1 MTVSEYIVKY
11 LKACGVTHYFGYQG
25 TMIAYFVDAIYRE
38 KGVYNHV
45 SYNEQGAALAASGFT
60 KATGNMAVAYA
71 TSGPGAI
78 NLLQGIA
85 DAYYDSAPVLF
96 ITGQINLSEYTFFPH
111 LRQQGFQQTDIV
123 SICSS
128 ITKNAIMVTSTAE
141 VPNILDSLVTKM
153 LSGRMGPALLDIP
166 MDIQRAQID
175 IPIDLNKNP
184 FSSVFQKTDC
194 DDALK
199 IAMAIF
205 TALKK
210 SKRPVLLLGNGISK
224 NEVTR
229 KNVRA
234 LINKLQIPVVTTLL
248 AKDLIPFDSKYNFG
262 MLGYAYGHRYANMIV
277 NTKADLIISLG
288 ARLCPRQTG
297 IKTTEFAKAA
307 HIIRVDIDKEEL
319 NRRIHFDE
327 MAYCSDVNTVIDEM
341 VKINYI
347 LNSGE
352 WLNVCN
358 QIKNLLQTVDT
369 GKDYRKPNEVIRMIG
384 NALPEECTVA
394 CDVGQH
400 QIWVAQSFENKKN
413 QRILFSGAHG
423 AMGFALPA
431 AIGAY
436 YGKHKIPVCIAGDGA
451 FQMNIQELQWVV
463 QEKIP
468 IKIIILNNHSLGLIR
483 QQQST
488 ILAKHFYGS
497 VAEYGYSAPAFCSVA
512 SAYGMRTIKCEGKEI
527 LSGEIHCQL
536 RSLLQNES
544 DSVLLEIELGIDTY
558 AYPKTSFGGS
568 MHDQNPPIPEK
579 LLKKIMLL

>member
-38 KGVYNHV
+38 TGVYNHV

-141 VPNILDSLVTKM
+141 LPNILDSLVTKM

-297 IKTTEFAKAA
+297 IKTTEFAKDA

-400 QIWVAQSFENKKN
+400 QMWVAQSFENKKN
-413 QRILFSGAHG
+413 QRILFSGA
-423 AMGFALPA
+423 L
-431 AIGAY
+431 Y
-436 YGKHKIPVCIAGDGA
+436 CKKKCID
-451 FQMNIQELQWVV
+451 
-463 QEKIP
+463 
-468 IKIIILNNHSLGLIR
+468 
-483 QQQST
+483 
-488 ILAKHFYGS
+488 
-497 VAEYGYSAPAFCSVA
+497 
-512 SAYGMRTIKCEGKEI
+512 
-527 LSGEIHCQL
+527 
-536 RSLLQNES
+536 
-544 DSVLLEIELGIDTY
+544 
-558 AYPKTSFGGS
+558 FGRR
-568 MHDQNPPIPEK
+568 K
-579 LLKKIMLL
+579 